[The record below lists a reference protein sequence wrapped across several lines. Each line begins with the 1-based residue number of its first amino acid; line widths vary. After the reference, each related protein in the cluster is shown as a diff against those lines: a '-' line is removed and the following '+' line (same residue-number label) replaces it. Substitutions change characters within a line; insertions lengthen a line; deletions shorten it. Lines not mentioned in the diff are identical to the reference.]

1 MERHIDEELQE
12 LKEKLLM
19 MASLT
24 EKNISLSI
32 QCFKEHK
39 EEIVQDV
46 YKKEKTI
53 NFLDIEIDQIC
64 MKLLALHQPMAVD
77 LRYIASSLKIS
88 SELERIADQA
98 VNIIDRSLVLIN
110 SLPQKPL
117 IDISH
122 MASLAQSMLKDS
134 IESFIKKDADLAQ
147 NVCRRDDEVDEMNDQ
162 IFRVLLTCMMQ
173 EPTSI
178 KRAVDLMLIGR
189 HLERIA
195 DHSTNISEEVIYYV
209 KGKSIK
215 HYCAD

>member
-1 MERHIDEELQE
+1 
-12 LKEKLLM
+12 
-19 MASLT
+19 
-24 EKNISLSI
+24 
-32 QCFKEHK
+32 
-39 EEIVQDV
+39 VQDV

-117 IDISH
+117 IDISR

>member
-12 LKEKLLM
+12 LREKLLI

-32 QCFKEHK
+32 QCLKERK
-39 EEIVQDV
+39 EEIAQDV
-46 YKKEKTI
+46 YKNEETI

-77 LRYIASSLKIS
+77 LRYIVSVLKIS
-88 SELERIADQA
+88 SELERIADQG

-110 SLPQKPL
+110 SLPLKPL
-117 IDISH
+117 IDISC
-122 MASLAQSMLKDS
+122 MASLAQSMLKNS
-134 IESFIKKDADLAQ
+134 IESFIKKDVGLAR
-147 NVCRRDDEVDEMNDQ
+147 NVCRRDDEMDDMNDQ
-162 IFRVLLTCMMQ
+162 IFRVLLAYMMQ

-178 KRAVDLMLIGR
+178 KRAVGLMLIGR

-215 HYCAD
+215 HHYED

>member
-1 MERHIDEELQE
+1 MERHFDEELQE
-12 LKEKLLM
+12 LKEKLIM

-39 EEIVQDV
+39 EEIAQDV

-77 LRYIASSLKIS
+77 LRYIASALKIS

-110 SLPQKPL
+110 SLPFKPL
-117 IDISH
+117 IDIPR

-134 IESFIKKDADLAQ
+134 IESFIKKDADLAR
-147 NVCRRDDEVDEMNDQ
+147 NVCWRDDEVDEMNDQ

-215 HYCAD
+215 HHCAD

>member
-46 YKKEKTI
+46 YKKEETI

-98 VNIIDRSLVLIN
+98 VNIIDRSLVFIN
-110 SLPQKPL
+110 SHPQKPL
-117 IDISH
+117 IDISR

-134 IESFIKKDADLAQ
+134 IESFIKKDVDLAQ

-215 HYCAD
+215 HHCAD

>member
-117 IDISH
+117 IDISR

>member
-1 MERHIDEELQE
+1 MERHLDEELKE
-12 LKEKLLM
+12 LKEKLLL

-32 QCFKEHK
+32 QCLKERK
-39 EEIVQDV
+39 EEIAQDV
-46 YKKEKTI
+46 YKKEETI

-77 LRYIASSLKIS
+77 LRYIVSALKIS
-88 SELERIADQA
+88 SELERMADQA

-110 SLPQKPL
+110 SFPLKPL
-117 IDISH
+117 IDIFR
-122 MASLAQSMLKDS
+122 MASLAQNMLKDS
-134 IESFIKKDADLAQ
+134 IESFIKKDADLAR

-162 IFRVLLTCMMQ
+162 IFRVLLTYMKQ

-178 KRAVDLMLIGR
+178 KRAVGFMLIGR

-215 HYCAD
+215 HHCAD